1 MNELPPLF
9 RQRFRQHNHQ
19 CWLSA
24 LGLLLAAWLGWVFF
38 YGIFAALALL
48 FETIRFGENAEWPR
62 WLNPAAAITAL
73 VMLILAAI
81 RQRLTRFQS
90 PRDRP
95 VIGWHLFSQVLL
107 LPAVWTLAIAQ
118 HLDARLKLSE
128 FELYEAFR
136 LLGLVWES
144 DKPTLSSLG
153 YHFSDQKLLTK
164 LLSALQMIGWIDL
177 HRSDE
182 DWYYRPVGTREEELR
197 SFFIPPPEEATA

>member
-9 RQRFRQHNHQ
+9 RQRFRQHNRQ

-73 VMLILAAI
+73 IMLVLAAI
-81 RQRLTRFQS
+81 RQRVTRFRP
-90 PRDRP
+90 PRDRS
-95 VIGWHLFSQVLL
+95 VIGWHLLWQVLL
-107 LPAVWTLAIAQ
+107 LPAGWTLAIAQ
-118 HLDARLKLSE
+118 HLGARLKLSE
-128 FELYEAFR
+128 FEMYEAFR
-136 LLGLVWES
+136 LLGLVCDL
-144 DKPTLSSLG
+144 DKPTLSGLG
-153 YHFSDQKLLTK
+153 YHFGDQKLLTK

-177 HRSDE
+177 HRGEE
-182 DWYYRPVGTREEELR
+182 DWYYRPVGTREEEIR
-197 SFFIPPPEEATA
+197 NIIVPPPEEAPV